1 MKSEKYLEN
10 SKKLYVIGL
19 LFILFGLI
27 LININFNVLDYSV
40 IGIIL
45 LVLGLNE
52 TIKSTSKNLQ

>member
-19 LFILFGLI
+19 IFILFGLI
-27 LININFNVLDYSV
+27 LINLNFNVLDYSV
-40 IGIIL
+40 IGIGIIL

-52 TIKSTSKNLQ
+52 TIKSI

>member
-19 LFILFGLI
+19 IFILIGLI
-27 LININFNVLDYSV
+27 LININFNVLYYSV

-52 TIKSTSKNLQ
+52 TIKSI

>member
-27 LININFNVLDYSV
+27 VININFNVLDYSV

-52 TIKSTSKNLQ
+52 TIKSI

>member
-10 SKKLYVIGL
+10 SKKFYIIGI

-27 LININFNVLDYSV
+27 LINLNFNVLDYSV
-40 IGIIL
+40 IGIGIIL

-52 TIKSTSKNLQ
+52 TIKSI

>member
-19 LFILFGLI
+19 IFILFGLI
-27 LININFNVLDYSV
+27 LININFNVLDYSLIG

-52 TIKSTSKNLQ
+52 TIKSI

>member
-19 LFILFGLI
+19 IFILIGLI
-27 LININFNVLDYSV
+27 LININFNVLYYSV
-40 IGIIL
+40 IGIGIIL

-52 TIKSTSKNLQ
+52 TIKSI